1 MFHDVSDSQRISLC
15 CFCLVLWG
23 NPRVSLPRLPSSRKK
38 LLLENKK
45 GRCPSCQSFR
55 PRFVRGIDCRP
66 WNIELAEKLSSVL
79 CAWSAL
85 FIGSE
90 SNRTEEVVFCDERNN
105 ASNFCFYIFL
115 LYIYISLSAWISSLN
130 FDKILVHL
138 NHFVYLVII
147 WKKIFYPLILMISFY
162 FIQTY

>member
-23 NPRVSLPRLPSSRKK
+23 NPRVSLPRLPSSWKK

-45 GRCPSCQSFR
+45 SRCPSCQSFR

-66 WNIELAEKLSSVL
+66 WNIELAEKLSSVPSPDL
-79 CAWSAL
+79 RFSSDL
-85 FIGSE
+85 NLIEQKKLYFVMKGTMPPTFVS
-90 SNRTEEVVFCDERNN
+90 
-105 ASNFCFYIFL
+105 IFFS
-115 LYIYISLSAWISSLN
+115 YIYISLSAWISSLN